1 MEIKKQRKKKS
12 LPIGQKYNHLTIIEE
27 GETNKAGHRT
37 VNCQCDCGK
46 MVYNKVITNVTFGK
60 IKSCGC
66 HVKRWTT
73 EDIIK
78 EYTEISQEHGA
89 ITYKKLE
96 ELGKN
101 GLGQAI
107 TKFFGGIQ
115 EIRKLLNQD
124 EKIKRGESKKRLDI
138 KIGDKFNKL
147 TVIEILPNHIKPSG
161 QIARRIKCECDCGTI
176 KDYHLHDVLNGIKFK
191 NMGTKSCGCHN
202 RTANG
207 DSWDAATN
215 RGDIRGRKTKT
226 SYESMK
232 RRCYNEKNHNYPNY
246 GGRGITVCDR
256 WLEKPDG
263 YKNFKEDMG
272 ERPEGTTLDRINPNG
287 NYEPSNCRWA
297 TDKEQANNKRN
308 SKKKED
314 V

>member
-1 MEIKKQRKKKS
+1 MNNTQI
-12 LPIGQKYNHLTIIEE
+12 LIGEKFNLLTILSI
-27 GETNKAGHRT
+27 GEKIKSNTT
-37 VNCQCDCGK
+37 VNCQCDCGNIAHN
-46 MVYNKVITNVTFGK
+46 VYLRNVLNGHT
-60 IKSCGC
+60 KSCGC
-66 HVKRWTT
+66 LKNKWPR
-73 EDIIK
+73 EKIIR
-78 EYTEISQEHGA
+78 EYMKLYEEHPN
-89 ITYKKLE
+89 ITLNKMV
-96 ELGKN
+96 ELNMG
-101 GLGQAI
+101 GLSQAI
-107 TKFFGGIQ
+107 VKVFGGITDL
-115 EIRKLLNQD
+115 RTSLNQSNN
-124 EKIKRGESKKRLDI
+124 IKRGESKKRLDI

-161 QIARRIKCECDCGTI
+161 QVARMIRCECECGTI
-176 KDYHLHDVLNGIKFK
+176 KDYLLHSVLDGVKIKNK
-191 NMGTKSCGCHN
+191 GTKSCGCHN
-202 RTANG
+202 RKANG

-256 WLEKPDG
+256 WLEVPNG

-272 ERPEGTTLDRINPNG
+272 ERPEGMTLDRINPNG

-314 V
+314 VIPQK